1 MLTVATVCDDI
12 VECVDSQ
19 DETFCQNKDKFSMY
33 FILLPCSLVI
43 AMFTALKIFSHLTDD
58 SQEEA
63 EVELNLDIDEKTFG
77 HLHKSEHLN
86 VFLMKLKIFRSITE
100 RRKVCLEIMEL
111 ELQSHGNNIARVLCC
126 LHNNLDPEMAQ
137 MLLDF
142 YFPGVMETLLQKFP
156 GIENRKKDS
165 GVQRHIYMEMFFTIL
180 FILQVYSDVFKDCY
194 IVVTIFYIIGGINS
208 FLAFPTN
215 FTSVLLL
222 CLAASVLLPLLL
234 SSLQLAIENPE
245 MVFNMERRRGLDG
258 TRIAMQFSVFI
269 FLFLNPVFLLHVY
282 QLNEKKKVSR
292 QDERIVRA
300 LEKCRLVRIQ
310 FTKYIKMELSLE
322 AFVQISIQI
331 LVLLLSI
338 TNTGTTGGLKT
349 MFQNNSILGLSS
361 ETVLYFSIL
370 WSFHSSN
377 SLHLRSISVEKVL
390 LPLVS
395 RISIYMWA
403 LFSTLS
409 RVLSITTFFL
419 PSFGLYDLLYHW
431 KAEQV
436 PFAIRWSAYCI

>member
-180 FILQVYSDVFKDCY
+180 FILQV
-194 IVVTIFYIIGGINS
+194 
-208 FLAFPTN
+208 
-215 FTSVLLL
+215 
-222 CLAASVLLPLLL
+222 
-234 SSLQLAIENPE
+234 
-245 MVFNMERRRGLDG
+245 
-258 TRIAMQFSVFI
+258 
-269 FLFLNPVFLLHVY
+269 
-282 QLNEKKKVSR
+282 
-292 QDERIVRA
+292 
-300 LEKCRLVRIQ
+300 
-310 FTKYIKMELSLE
+310 
-322 AFVQISIQI
+322 
-331 LVLLLSI
+331 
-338 TNTGTTGGLKT
+338 
-349 MFQNNSILGLSS
+349 
-361 ETVLYFSIL
+361 
-370 WSFHSSN
+370 
-377 SLHLRSISVEKVL
+377 
-390 LPLVS
+390 
-395 RISIYMWA
+395 
-403 LFSTLS
+403 
-409 RVLSITTFFL
+409 
-419 PSFGLYDLLYHW
+419 
-431 KAEQV
+431 
-436 PFAIRWSAYCI
+436 